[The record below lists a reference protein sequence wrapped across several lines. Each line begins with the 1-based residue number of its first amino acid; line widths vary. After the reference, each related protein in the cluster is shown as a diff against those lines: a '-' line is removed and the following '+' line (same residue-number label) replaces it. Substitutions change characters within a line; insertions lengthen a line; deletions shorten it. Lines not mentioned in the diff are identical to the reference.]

1 MSKRLLLLYLALI
14 SLLSCVQSEGMI
26 APPPPYKLEP
36 VEWLDQNTEYTVIG
50 YEAPIIADSL
60 MLALMR
66 GAEPRIGS
74 DEDTVQTTMKGDALL
89 KEGFYVLSVSPD
101 GQRVL
106 CSEGNGLYLLM
117 DTTLRAVSLNLS
129 RCAVT
134 IREGAQQSIRYFSR
148 VPAKMVGSEG
158 FHWSPDGK
166 YICLINAVMPIRR
179 MQPIP
184 LMLLDTQKGEAF
196 SIRAYEKGKPHAF
209 NTAMQGLFS
218 PDSKYLYYTELRDH
232 SARLYRYDLAH
243 ETHELLA
250 DTHQMMMAY
259 PALGMNEN
267 GDIFSV
273 MSAYENTLLT
283 FREGPGGWSFT
294 QKALP
299 HLSVSHFAASG
310 QGATMEQ
317 YTTSGQPGKLQ
328 LVKVN
333 GKMWRISAKM
343 ENNTVHFTLSMPY
356 ETTYDAFNDIKNNSA
371 EDEQT
376 LRFLHVAMNPSG
388 SRYLLV
394 TELQNEE
401 KSLQLYLLNAR
412 MDEPPR
418 AIVLPKELEIS
429 RPFLQRENPWY
440 AAGMVFLT
448 DDLLLVPGEANHTQ
462 LYRLVRGEYDW

>member
-1 MSKRLLLLYLALI
+1 MRKRLLLLYLALI
-14 SLLSCVQSEGMI
+14 SLLSCVRSEGMI
-26 APPPPYKLEP
+26 APPPLYKLEP

-50 YEAPIIADSL
+50 YKTPIIADSL

-74 DEDTVQTTMKGDALL
+74 DEDTVQTIMRGSALL
-89 KEGFYVLSVSPD
+89 QEGFHVLSVSPD
-101 GQRVL
+101 GQRIL
-106 CSEGNGLYLLM
+106 CSEGNGLYLLT

-148 VPAKMVGSEG
+148 VPTKMVGSEG

-179 MQPIP
+179 MQHIP

-259 PALGMNEN
+259 PALGINEN

-283 FREGPGGWSFT
+283 FREGPGGWGFT

-310 QGATMEQ
+310 QGAMMEQ
-317 YTTSGQPGKLQ
+317 QAPGGQTGKIQ
-328 LVKVN
+328 LMQFD
-333 GKMWRISAKM
+333 GKMWRICAKM
-343 ENNTVHFTLSMPY
+343 QKNNVHLTINAPY
-356 ETTYDAFNDIKNNSA
+356 ETIYDAFNNEKNNST

-376 LRFLHVAMNPSG
+376 LHILHVAMAPSG
-388 SRYLLV
+388 NHYLV
-394 TELQNEE
+394 VAELQNEE
-401 KSLQLYLLNAR
+401 KSLNLYLLNAR
-412 MDEPPR
+412 LKEPPLVIVPPEELGVSR
-418 AIVLPKELEIS
+418 AY
-429 RPFLQRENPWY
+429 LQRENPWY
-440 AAGMVFLT
+440 TAGVVMLT

-462 LYRLVRGEYDW
+462 LYRLVPDKDDW